1 MKRTK
6 KKLALCAGL
15 AALLVVLV
23 VGWNCWFSSTK
34 VAFINYQI
42 INFGEISKANDNS
55 FIKISELSVDELDRI
70 GSYDMVF
77 IVRP

>member
-34 VAFINYQI
+34 VAFINYQTKVSHPL
-42 INFGEISKANDNS
+42 ISA
-55 FIKISELSVDELDRI
+55 I
-70 GSYDMVF
+70 
-77 IVRP
+77 